1 MTPRDTAVELV
12 RSRLPIREL
21 VSRYVALKPMGRGKW
36 RGLCPF
42 HQEKTPSFH
51 LDEEKGF
58 CYCFGCKS
66 GGDIFGFLQKI
77 EGIDF
82 GQALQKLAQETG
94 VELPTQRQS
103 SKTRELYD
111 IVQLAQQY
119 FTHHLSGPAAEYLSQ
134 RGLQP
139 ASIEQF
145 GLGYAPQS
153 WNGLVS
159 FLQQQGVSPEEGLAA
174 GVLAEKDGRYFDRFR
189 HRITFPIADT
199 LGRTIAFT
207 ARALGAADTPKYLNS
222 PETALFK
229 KNQLLYGYTQARQA
243 IRASSRTIVVEGLF
257 DAIALHQLGFPET
270 VAVLGSGL
278 SAEQGLLLKRLEV
291 QQLYLAFDA
300 DEAGRKATLHSLELE
315 IARSF
320 LVSAVV
326 MEGGQDPGDLL
337 KVSQGAQRFQQ
348 LLQQALP
355 EVEFR
360 FQQAAQAHDPQHP
373 EGKRRILETLT
384 PRLLAAD
391 PLDRVAEALKAV
403 VCSRLGLERRALEDY
418 LRSREPRP
426 AARKTPPPNPGTA
439 YGLARPDL
447 TEKRL
452 LRELD
457 IIALLFSV
465 PEQDFLHWCQ
475 YVEDH
480 TWPPE
485 GSLLATF
492 IQLAQSEQGKNRVL
506 KAFEQRGEGARL
518 FDVLMKAP
526 QIEGQHLET
535 HLNVSMARLRE
546 TYYELR
552 LEKLKGE
559 LKTTPTTDLLREIQE
574 TQRAIEAEKRVYKR

>member
-12 RSRLPIREL
+12 RSRLPIRDL

-51 LDEEKGF
+51 VDEEKGF

-77 EGIDF
+77 EGIAF
-82 GQALQKLAQETG
+82 GQALEKLAQETG
-94 VELPTQRQS
+94 VELPTQRQTG
-103 SKTRELYD
+103 KTRELYD
-111 IVQLAQQY
+111 ILQLAQQY
-119 FTHHLSGPAAEYLSQ
+119 FTSHLSGAPAEYLTE
-134 RGLQP
+134 RGLEA
-139 ASIEQF
+139 ASVAQF

-153 WNGLVS
+153 WNGLIG

-199 LGRTIAFT
+199 LGRTVAFT
-207 ARALGAADTPKYLNS
+207 ARALTAADTPKYLNS
-222 PETALFK
+222 PETALFR
-229 KNQLLYGYTQARQA
+229 KNQLLYGYAQARQA
-243 IRASSRTIVVEGLF
+243 IRTSGRVIVVEGLF
-257 DAIALHQLGFPET
+257 DAIALHQLGFPDT

-278 SAEQGLLLKRLEV
+278 SADQGLLLKRLEV

-300 DEAGRKATLHSLELE
+300 DEAGRKATLQSLELE

-326 MEGGQDPGDLL
+326 LEGGQDPGDLL
-337 KVSQGAQRFQQ
+337 RLPQGAQQFQQ
-348 LLQQALP
+348 LLHQALP

-360 FQQAAQAHDPQHP
+360 FQQAAQAHDAQHP
-373 EGKRRILETLT
+373 EGRRRILEALA
-384 PRLLAAD
+384 PRLQVPD
-391 PLDRVAEALKAV
+391 PFDRVAEALKAV
-403 VCSRLGLERRALEDY
+403 ICSRLGLERRTLEEY

-426 AARKTPPPNPGTA
+426 SPRKAPPPNPGTA

-465 PEQDFLHWCQ
+465 PEEGFLQWCQ

-492 IQLAQSEQGKNRVL
+492 IQLAQTEQGKNRVL

-518 FDVLMKAP
+518 FDVIMKAP
-526 QIEGQHLET
+526 QVESQQLEA

-546 TYYELR
+546 SYYELR
-552 LEKLKGE
+552 LEKLKVE
-559 LKTTPTTDLLREIQE
+559 LKTNPTTDLLREIQE
-574 TQRAIEAEKRVYKR
+574 TQRAIEAEKRVYRR